1 MIYKVD
7 IEAYGDRDVFLFE
20 SLDDAL
26 AHIEELL
33 KGDNCLDNISLFRQ
47 IPFSV
52 DFKVSVD

>member
-33 KGDNCLDNISLFRQ
+33 KGDNGLDNISLFRQ